1 MFNAELKK
9 GSVEL
14 LVLSMLEPRPRH
26 GYEIG
31 KLIERRSNQRIQF
44 RIGSLYPIL
53 CRLERK
59 GWIVG
64 RWVEKA
70 GERRRRYYRLT
81 AAGRRFLAAERG
93 TWKEFVATINRLLRA
108 DYA

>member
-1 MFNAELKK
+1 MFNPELKK
-9 GSVEL
+9 GSAEL
-14 LVLSMLEPRPRH
+14 LVLSSLEARPRH

-31 KLIERRSNQRIQF
+31 KLIERRSQQRIQF

-53 CRLERK
+53 FRLETK
-59 GWIVG
+59 GFIVG
-64 RWVEKA
+64 RWVEKP

-81 AAGRRFLAAERG
+81 SRGRKFLAAQRG
-93 TWKEFVATINRLLRA
+93 TWRDFVTTVNRLLRA